1 MEFTRYICHIIFY
14 VGQSGSD
21 QRFLAAAATALY
33 FLSCIGV
40 VMEAVHFRMIGWKY
54 FHDSDNYFRLAL
66 YSSIVNFIYGF
77 DNECWCSTHWQWQIG
92 AFTVFLSWLNLIF
105 ILKYMPYT
113 AIPINMFVSI
123 CVTFLKL
130 IFLPIVLILAFGVP
144 FYMVFVRTA
153 SSSEVSC

>member
-1 MEFTRYICHIIFY
+1 MEFTRYICHIIF
-14 VGQSGSD
+14 VGQSGSER
-21 QRFLAAAATALY
+21 RFLAAAATALY
-33 FLSCIGV
+33 FFSCIGIV
-40 VMEAVHFRMIGWKY
+40 VEAVQFRMRSWKY
-54 FHDSDNYFRLAL
+54 FHHSDNYFRLAL

-77 DNECWCSTHWQWQIG
+77 DNECWCSTPNQWQIG